1 MREFINRKDFAN
13 ITYLL
18 RGHIDRLEKEL
29 EERKAFDPSSS
40 SVKNAHLMNDIAM
53 AAELV
58 HKIDRFTGEAK

>member
-29 EERKAFDPSSS
+29 EERKAFDPDPR
-40 SVKNAHLMNDIAM
+40 SVKNVHLMNDIAM
-53 AAELV
+53 AKALV
-58 HKIDRFTGEAK
+58 RKIDRFTGEAK